1 MNSNYRFTT
10 LAGSTPQPDAP
21 IMVLNA
27 NDPVFQK
34 YMTSFNK
41 GLLNPNQA
49 ELAIAGRSY
58 FTIKSAYGEEPTQ
71 IYASRSCTGDSSGG
85 SDLGYSPPGSG
96 FVGYPATTKSHGI
109 DNNSVNN
116 FFSSTNP
123 RIIKSSTSIIKQPS
137 LVGNS
142 SPAPL
147 QTQST
152 LSDQQMK
159 SNRLGSGKYIKRG
172 QGLTSPGGSKIYIS
186 DVGQLCTYSV
196 QDNKTLCFFPASGSG
211 RSVMEVGYIIMHK
224 NGEFQMTDI
233 NGNNIPL
240 VFKSTSR
247 PLSTPIPGSFVRF
260 QDDTSF
266 NVYAPN
272 GGFLY
277 SAF

>member
-10 LAGSTPQPDAP
+10 LAGSTHQPNAP

-27 NDPVFQK
+27 NDPVFKK
-34 YMTSFNK
+34 YMTSFDK
-41 GLLNPNQA
+41 GLLNPNQT

-71 IYASRSCTGDSSGG
+71 VYASRSCTGD
-85 SDLGYSPPGSG
+85 DNYSPPGSG
-96 FVGYPATTKSHGI
+96 FVGYPTNKSHGI
-109 DNNSVNN
+109 DDNSVNN

-123 RIIKSSTSIIKQPS
+123 RIIKNTTSTIKQPNM
-137 LVGNS
+137 VGNS
-142 SPAPL
+142 SPASLP
-147 QTQST
+147 TQSV
-152 LSDQQMK
+152 LSDEHMK
-159 SNRLGSGKYIKRG
+159 SSRLGSGKYIKRG

-186 DVGQLCTYSV
+186 DVGQVCTYSI
-196 QDNKTLCFFPASGSG
+196 QDGKTLCFFPSSGSG
-211 RSVMEVGYIIMHK
+211 RSIMEVGYIIMHK
-224 NGEFQMTDI
+224 NGDFQMTDM
-233 NGNNIPL
+233 NGKNIPL
-240 VFKSTSR
+240 VFKTNSR
-247 PLSTPIPGSFVRF
+247 PLATPIPGSFVRF

>member
-10 LAGSTPQPDAP
+10 LAGSTPQPNAP

-34 YMTSFNK
+34 YMTSFDK

-71 IYASRSCTGDSSGG
+71 VYASRSCSGDSSG
-85 SDLGYSPPGSG
+85 DLGSYSPPGSG
-96 FVGYPATTKSHGI
+96 FVGYPSTKAHGI
-109 DNNSVNN
+109 DDNSVNN

-123 RIIKSSTSIIKQPS
+123 RIIKPSTSMIKPPNM
-137 LVGNS
+137 VGNS
-142 SPAPL
+142 TVAPL
-147 QTQST
+147 TAQST
-152 LSDQQMK
+152 LTDQHMK
-159 SNRLGSGKYIKRG
+159 SSRLGSGKYIRRG

-186 DVGQLCTYSV
+186 DVGQICTYSI
-196 QDNKTLCFFPASGSG
+196 QDGKTSCFFPSSGSG
-211 RSVMEVGYIIMHK
+211 RSIMEVGYIVMHK
-224 NGEFQMTDI
+224 NGDFEMTDI
-233 NGNNIPL
+233 NGKNIPL
-240 VFKSTSR
+240 VFKSKSR

-277 SAF
+277 SAY